1 MQSDLEL
8 ALTVALSSKQLLTSA
23 NSISHR
29 QDVGGLHLDLVGVAD
44 DGGELYHEQ
53 YDEHGVK
60 IEVRRCLVFK
70 NILLR
75 NKNILET
82 ADGRR
87 VDVALPGIET
97 RE

>member
-1 MQSDLEL
+1 MS
-8 ALTVALSSKQLLTSA
+8 
-23 NSISHR
+23 
-29 QDVGGLHLDLVGVAD
+29 GLAD
-44 DGGELYHEQ
+44 DGGDLYHEQ

-87 VDVALPGIET
+87 ADVALSGIET
-97 RE
+97 NE

>member
-1 MQSDLEL
+1 M
-8 ALTVALSSKQLLTSA
+8 
-23 NSISHR
+23 
-29 QDVGGLHLDLVGVAD
+29 GGLHLDLVGVAD

-70 NILLR
+70 NILMC
-75 NKNILET
+75 NKNISET

-87 VDVALPGIET
+87 ADVALSGIET

>member
-1 MQSDLEL
+1 MQCSVYWTHKMK
-8 ALTVALSSKQLLTSA
+8 TVQTNNNKILPCPGYRVIWNSSNRGSKQLLTSA

-60 IEVRRCLVFK
+60 IEVRQY
-70 NILLR
+70 
-75 NKNILET
+75 
-82 ADGRR
+82 
-87 VDVALPGIET
+87 
-97 RE
+97 

>member
-1 MQSDLEL
+1 M
-8 ALTVALSSKQLLTSA
+8 
-23 NSISHR
+23 
-29 QDVGGLHLDLVGVAD
+29 GGLHLDLVGVAD

-60 IEVRRCLVFK
+60 IEVRSCPVFK

-87 VDVALPGIET
+87 ADVALPGIET

>member
-1 MQSDLEL
+1 M
-8 ALTVALSSKQLLTSA
+8 QLLTSTCSA
-23 NSISHR
+23 NSVSDQ

-60 IEVRRCLVFK
+60 IEVRSCLVLK
-70 NILLR
+70 NILMC

-87 VDVALPGIET
+87 ADVALSGIET